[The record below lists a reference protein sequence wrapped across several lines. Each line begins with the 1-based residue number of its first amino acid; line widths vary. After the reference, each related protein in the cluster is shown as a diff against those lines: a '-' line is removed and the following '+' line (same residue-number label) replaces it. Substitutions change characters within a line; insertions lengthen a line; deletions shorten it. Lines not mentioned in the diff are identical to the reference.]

1 MILFK
6 TIIIMITNY
15 QALFI
20 FGLCTSTLF
29 FLHQEDLRNIDIQS
43 IHYANFGVT
52 NLLLLWFFVLFI
64 GWVVILREFK
74 IEAAKTSTRGK
85 FS

>member
-1 MILFK
+1 MNAYLLRQDDF
-6 TIIIMITNY
+6 
-15 QALFI
+15 
-20 FGLCTSTLF
+20 
-29 FLHQEDLRNIDIQS
+29 RNIDIQS
-43 IHYANFGVT
+43 IPYANFGVT

-74 IEAAKTSTRGK
+74 TEAAKTSLKGK

>member
-1 MILFK
+1 MILPSL
-6 TIIIMITNY
+6 IY
-15 QALFI
+15 
-20 FGLCTSTLF
+20 F
-29 FLHQEDLRNIDIQS
+29 FFTYMNTFLLGQDDFRNIDIQS

-74 IEAAKTSTRGK
+74 IEAAKTRSKGK